1 MSTDSTQ
8 QPGDASDSSAKH
20 SPDSFAQHTADAND
34 KRLVVLP
41 LIITAIAGVICIVLF
56 TIFAGG
62 SGALASVIGAAVV
75 LLFFGLGQFAVAWV
89 LRNRPEISMGA
100 AVLVYLIQ
108 MIFLFVLM
116 IILKDATFFNSKVFA
131 LTIVVCALVW
141 TAAAVTTLVKSNVL
155 YVEPGSGPG
164 KP

>member
-1 MSTDSTQ
+1 MSTDPTPQS
-8 QPGDASDSSAKH
+8 GDTS
-20 SPDSFAQHTADAND
+20 DSFAQHTADAND

-41 LIITAIAGVICIVLF
+41 LIITAIAGVICIVLS

-62 SGALASVIGAAVV
+62 SGALASVIGAVVV

-131 LTIVVCALVW
+131 LTIVACALVW
-141 TAAAVTTLVKSNVL
+141 TASAVTTLVKSNVL
-155 YVEPGSGPG
+155 YVEPGSGPP
-164 KP
+164 KY

>member
-1 MSTDSTQ
+1 MNDKPSEPS
-8 QPGDASDSSAKH
+8 AESSAEPK
-20 SPDSFAQHTADAND
+20 PDSFAQHTADAND

-41 LIITAIAGVICIVLF
+41 LIITAIAGVICIVF
-56 TIFAGG
+56 SAIFAGG
-62 SGALASVIGAAVV
+62 GGLLASVIGAIVV

-89 LRNRPEISMGA
+89 LRNRPEIAMGA
-100 AVLVYLIQ
+100 ALLVYLIQ

-116 IILKDATFFNSKVFA
+116 IVLKDATFFNSKVFA

-141 TAAAVTTLVKSNVL
+141 TASAVTTLVKSNVL

>member
-1 MSTDSTQ
+1 MSNNSTE
-8 QPGDASDSSAKH
+8 PGSDPK
-20 SPDSFAQHTADAND
+20 PDSFAQHTAAAND

-41 LIITAIAGVICIVLF
+41 LIITAIAGVICIVLSA
-56 TIFAGG
+56 IFAGG
-62 SGALASVIGAAVV
+62 SGTLASVIGAIVV

-100 AVLVYLIQ
+100 ALMVYLIQ
-108 MIFLFVLM
+108 MIVLFILM

-141 TAAAVTTLVKSNVL
+141 TASAVTTLVKSNVL